1 MELSTY
7 ISSFR
12 EVNSIYAKFIE
23 TGLYGFDEQEKVIN
37 FFEEIKDIK
46 KLEKVLF
53 ESIEALNFQSKF
65 NAFKII
71 LNDNIKLYEEN
82 KELFDTLDVD
92 KLCGIK
98 SSCFDE
104 SIRIK
109 QNEVD
114 VLFKDYRLSK
124 SNLGDRLFKKPEEN
138 EHDPVWDEYIY
149 KKQLYDWENEGLDGL
164 RKKREHILYFVLPYV
179 YNKFSEISILS
190 NSFLSII
197 NSYKEDGLNDFQGK
211 EYLNMGIIYKI
222 FKLCN
227 NKYFE
232 STTSEIF
239 YNYLNLSTK
248 KGDLK
253 IRKSKKIYVCHLIKK
268 LAEKI
273 DLNDLNDEN
282 EWRDEIL
289 NNLGLMDY
297 FNKKSNQ
304 VEYNKKKG
312 GSEAILFFDE
322 LSEIL
327 KNE

>member
-23 TGLYGFDEQEKVIN
+23 TGLYGFDEQEIVIN

-53 ESIEALNFQSKF
+53 ESSEALNFQSKF
-65 NAFKII
+65 NAFNIV
-71 LNDNIKLYEEN
+71 LNDNVKLYEGN
-82 KELFDTLDVD
+82 KELFDALDLD

-104 SIRIK
+104 NISVK
-109 QNEVD
+109 QKEVD
-114 VLFKDYRLSK
+114 ILFKDYWLSRG
-124 SNLGDRLFKKPEEN
+124 NLGDRFFKKAEEN
-138 EHDPVWDEYIY
+138 EHDPIWEEYIY
-149 KKQLYDWENEGLDGL
+149 KKQLYDWENEELDAL
-164 RKKREHILYFVLPYV
+164 HKKRENILYYVLPYV
-179 YNKFSEISILS
+179 YNKFSEISFLS
-190 NSFLSII
+190 NSFLSIL
-197 NSYKEDGLNDFQGK
+197 NSYKDDVLNDFQGK
-211 EYLNMGIIYKI
+211 EYLNMGITYKI

-227 NKYFE
+227 DKYFE
-232 STTSEIF
+232 STTSKIF
-239 YNYLNLSTK
+239 YNYLNLSSK

-253 IRKSKKIYVCHLIKK
+253 IRKGKIIYVCHLIKK
-268 LAEKI
+268 LAEKV
-273 DLNDLNDEN
+273 DLNDEK

-289 NNLGLMDY
+289 NNLELIDS

-304 VEYNKKKG
+304 VEYNKGKEV
-312 GSEAILFFDE
+312 SEAIHFVDE
-322 LSEIL
+322 LNEIL

>member
-12 EVNSIYAKFIE
+12 EVNSIYTKFIE
-23 TGLYGFDEQEKVIN
+23 TGLYGFDEQEIVIN
-37 FFEEIKDIK
+37 FFEEIKDVK

-53 ESIEALNFQSKF
+53 ESSEALNFQSKF
-65 NAFKII
+65 NAFKIV

-82 KELFDTLDVD
+82 KELFDALDVD

-104 SIRIK
+104 NISVK
-109 QNEVD
+109 QKEVD
-114 VLFKDYRLSK
+114 ILFKDYWLSRG
-124 SNLGDRLFKKPEEN
+124 NLGDRFFKKAEEN
-138 EHDPVWDEYIY
+138 EHDPIWEEYIY
-149 KKQLYDWENEGLDGL
+149 KKQLYDWENEELNAL
-164 RKKREHILYFVLPYV
+164 HKKRENILYYVLPYV

-190 NSFLSII
+190 NTFLSIL
-197 NSYKEDGLNDFQGK
+197 NSYKDDGLIDFQGK
-211 EYLNMGIIYKI
+211 EYLNMGITYKI

-227 NKYFE
+227 DKYFE
-232 STTSEIF
+232 STTSKIF
-239 YNYLNLSTK
+239 YNYLNLSSK

-253 IRKSKKIYVCHLIKK
+253 IRKGKIIYVCHLIKK
-268 LAEKI
+268 LAEKV
-273 DLNDLNDEN
+273 DLNDEK

-289 NNLGLMDY
+289 NNLELIDS

>member
-7 ISSFR
+7 ITSFR

-23 TGLYGFDEQEKVIN
+23 TGLYGFDEQEIVIN

-46 KLEKVLF
+46 KLEKVIF
-53 ESIEALNFQSKF
+53 ESSEALNFQSKF
-65 NAFKII
+65 NAFKIV
-71 LNDNIKLYEEN
+71 LNENVKLYEGN
-82 KELFDTLDVD
+82 KELFDALNVN

-104 SIRIK
+104 NISLK
-109 QNEVD
+109 QKEVD
-114 VLFKDYRLSK
+114 VLFKDYWLSRG
-124 SNLGDRLFKKPEEN
+124 NLGDRFFKKAEEN
-138 EHDPVWDEYIY
+138 EHDPIWEEYIY
-149 KKQLYDWENEGLDGL
+149 KKQLYDWKNEELDAL
-164 RKKREHILYFVLPYV
+164 HKKREHILYYILPYI

-190 NSFLSII
+190 NSFLSVLK
-197 NSYKEDGLNDFQGK
+197 SYKDDGLNDLQGK
-211 EYLNMGIIYKI
+211 EYLNMGIVYKI

-227 NKYFE
+227 DKYFE
-232 STTSEIF
+232 KTTSKIF
-239 YNYLNLSTK
+239 YSYLNLSSK

-253 IRKSKKIYVCHLIKK
+253 IRKGKKIYVCHLIKK

>member
-1 MELSTY
+1 MG
-7 ISSFR
+7 
-12 EVNSIYAKFIE
+12 IYKH
-23 TGLYGFDEQEKVIN
+23 
-37 FFEEIKDIK
+37 
-46 KLEKVLF
+46 
-53 ESIEALNFQSKF
+53 
-65 NAFKII
+65 
-71 LNDNIKLYEEN
+71 
-82 KELFDTLDVD
+82 
-92 KLCGIK
+92 
-98 SSCFDE
+98 DE
-104 SIRIK
+104 SVK
-109 QNEVD
+109 Y
-114 VLFKDYRLSK
+114 LFSRLRS
-124 SNLGDRLFKKPEEN
+124 
-138 EHDPVWDEYIY
+138 
-149 KKQLYDWENEGLDGL
+149 
-164 RKKREHILYFVLPYV
+164 
-179 YNKFSEISILS
+179 
-190 NSFLSII
+190 
-197 NSYKEDGLNDFQGK
+197 
-211 EYLNMGIIYKI
+211 YKI

-268 LAEKI
+268 LAEKV
-273 DLNDLNDEN
+273 DLNDEK

-289 NNLGLMDY
+289 NNLELIDS

>member
-23 TGLYGFDEQEKVIN
+23 TGLYGFDEQEIAIN

-53 ESIEALNFQSKF
+53 ESSEALNFQSKF
-65 NAFKII
+65 NAFKIV

-98 SSCFDE
+98 SSCFNE
-104 SIRIK
+104 SIIIK
-109 QNEVD
+109 QKEVD
-114 VLFKDYRLSK
+114 ILFKDYWLSRG
-124 SNLGDRLFKKPEEN
+124 NLGDRFFKKAEEN
-138 EHDPVWDEYIY
+138 EHDPVWEEYIY
-149 KKQLYDWENEGLDGL
+149 KKQLYDWENEELDGL
-164 RKKREHILYFVLPYV
+164 LKKREHILYYVLPYV
-179 YNKFSEISILS
+179 HNKFSEICILS
-190 NSFLSII
+190 NSFLSIL
-197 NSYKEDGLNDFQGK
+197 NSYKDDGLNDFQGK

-227 NKYFE
+227 DKYFE
-232 STTSEIF
+232 NTTCKIF
-239 YNYLNLSTK
+239 YNYLNLSSK

-253 IRKSKKIYVCHLIKK
+253 IRKGKIIYVCHLIKK
-268 LAEKI
+268 LAEKV
-273 DLNDLNDEN
+273 DLNDEK

-289 NNLGLMDY
+289 NNLGLIDS

-304 VEYNKKKG
+304 VEYNKGKEV
-312 GSEAILFFDE
+312 SEAIHFVDE
-322 LSEIL
+322 LNEIL

>member
-12 EVNSIYAKFIE
+12 EINTIYRKFIE
-23 TGLYGFDEQEKVIN
+23 TGFYGFDEQEIVIN

-53 ESIEALNFQSKF
+53 ESSEALNFQSKF
-65 NAFKII
+65 NTFNII
-71 LNDNIKLYEEN
+71 LNDNVKLYEGN
-82 KELFDTLDVD
+82 KELFDALDVD

-104 SIRIK
+104 NISVK
-109 QNEVD
+109 QKEVD
-114 VLFKDYRLSK
+114 VLFKDYWLSRG
-124 SNLGDRLFKKPEEN
+124 NLGDRFFKKAEEN
-138 EHDPVWDEYIY
+138 EHDPIWEEYIY
-149 KKQLYDWENEGLDGL
+149 KKQLYDRENEELYAL
-164 RKKREHILYFVLPYV
+164 HKKREHILYFVLPYI

-190 NSFLSII
+190 NTFLSIL
-197 NSYKEDGLNDFQGK
+197 NSYKDDGLIDFQGK
-211 EYLNMGIIYKI
+211 EYLNMGITYKI

-227 NKYFE
+227 DKYFE
-232 STTSEIF
+232 STTSKIF
-239 YNYLNLSTK
+239 YNYLNLSSK

-253 IRKSKKIYVCHLIKK
+253 IRKGKIIYVCHLIKK
-268 LAEKI
+268 LAEKV
-273 DLNDLNDEN
+273 DLNDEK

-289 NNLGLMDY
+289 NNLELIDS

-304 VEYNKKKG
+304 VEYNKRKEV
-312 GSEAILFFDE
+312 SEAIHFVDE
-322 LSEIL
+322 LNEIL